1 MLIRMRLL
9 FVLILMTVAAA
20 SGIDLQSTSGLQLE
34 AREHKPPFGAMQPAS
49 VNPVAS
55 LPIDSS
61 NNITSSP
68 LVRNRRQGL
77 AGLEIAKDHNKDES
91 YPKSTVVA
99 EYTVT
104 HTPLD
109 HLGYRRRREG
119 REHDFFLAVAP
130 NTTDTSAAGK
140 NVQPL
145 SQRSRRQTEEEGTI
159 AAAGEPS
166 HIAVQPTPFHTDVT
180 LVPVDHHHHEFVDP
194 SDSTNEGR
202 IKHRDKTVLKRQVD
216 EHEMT
221 RVPVTRRRTTTTTL
235 GWLKRI
241 QQDTSSGQSSRSS
254 GASGGIQT
262 PPIPLGAI

>member
-159 AAAGEPS
+159 AAA
-166 HIAVQPTPFHTDVT
+166 
-180 LVPVDHHHHEFVDP
+180 DP